1 MRQNKLKKQGHG
13 LEGNF
18 YQDIRLLIEGSR
30 QRVAVAVNA
39 ELRGAVP
46 KSRGISAG
54 AARQEAVAGK
64 ISGGDSLFA

>member
-18 YQDIRLLIEGSR
+18 YQDIRLLIDGSR

-39 ELRGAVP
+39 ELRG
-46 KSRGISAG
+46 
-54 AARQEAVAGK
+54 VAS
-64 ISGGDSLFA
+64 I